1 MKHIHIVLFITV
13 LMFFAQNAS
22 AQTITCPLI
31 TSYLTI
37 GSRSSQVI
45 ALKKYLV
52 SEKILSA
59 GLSTNYFGPS
69 TA

>member
-1 MKHIHIVLFITV
+1 MKLAFTILFCVIAFIPS
-13 LMFFAQNAS
+13 LS
-22 AQTITCPLI
+22 IAQTTTCPLI

-59 GLSTNYFGPS
+59 GLSTNYFGP
-69 TA
+69 